1 MDPMALLQY
10 QFLMA
15 RAAEYRAIATR
26 QAMIANAR
34 MGGFTAVGDAATAHA
49 PELDKVRFVPMFSAR
64 PRSANFHAR
73 LDLRRRRAVADDT
86 PLESPPQIHLLQQ
99 MQAQQQQFM
108 AAQAMAPE
116 DARIALVQQGFDAR
130 AGSFDDSTVARVLQ
144 NLKEDSPTHS
154 GQARVT
160 RDANDDSPEA
170 SRAMK
175 DKQRGT
181 RPSLQRSIHP
191 SRYPREDACSISGRA
206 GPRVL
211 NVPRLP
217 ASANRRSFFFSRFG
231 VSPINLARLT
241 HLRMTTQPRY
251 HSHPEPAPEPAR
263 KRSNRGATSSGTS
276 SGAGRLT
283 WRRSAGA
290 PI

>member
-34 MGGFTAVGDAATAHA
+34 MGGFTPVGDAATAHA
-49 PELDKVRFVPMFSAR
+49 PELDKVRFTPMFSAR

-99 MQAQQQQFM
+99 MQAQRQQFM
-108 AAQAMAPE
+108 AAQTMAPE

-154 GQARVT
+154 GQAL
-160 RDANDDSPEA
+160 
-170 SRAMK
+170 
-175 DKQRGT
+175 
-181 RPSLQRSIHP
+181 SLIH
-191 SRYPREDACSISGRA
+191 I
-206 GPRVL
+206 
-211 NVPRLP
+211 
-217 ASANRRSFFFSRFG
+217 
-231 VSPINLARLT
+231 
-241 HLRMTTQPRY
+241 
-251 HSHPEPAPEPAR
+251 
-263 KRSNRGATSSGTS
+263 
-276 SGAGRLT
+276 
-283 WRRSAGA
+283 
-290 PI
+290 

>member
-34 MGGFTAVGDAATAHA
+34 MGGFTAVGDAATAHS
-49 PELDKVRFVPMFSAR
+49 PELDKVRFTPMFSAR

-73 LDLRRRRAVADDT
+73 LDLRRRRAVADDAH
-86 PLESPPQIHLLQQ
+86 LESSPQIHLLQH
-99 MQAQQQQFM
+99 MQAQQQHFM
-108 AAQAMAPE
+108 AAQAMAPD

-154 GQARVT
+154 GQARGGP
-160 RDANDDSPEA
+160 RDGNDDSPEA

-191 SRYPREDACSISGRA
+191 TRYPRKDACSISGRA
-206 GPRVL
+206 DPR
-211 NVPRLP
+211 
-217 ASANRRSFFFSRFG
+217 
-231 VSPINLARLT
+231 
-241 HLRMTTQPRY
+241 
-251 HSHPEPAPEPAR
+251 
-263 KRSNRGATSSGTS
+263 
-276 SGAGRLT
+276 AG
-283 WRRSAGA
+283 
-290 PI
+290 

>member
-49 PELDKVRFVPMFSAR
+49 PELDKVRFTPMFSAR

-154 GQARVT
+154 GQARGGP

-181 RPSLQRSIHP
+181 RPSSQRSIHP
-191 SRYPREDACSISGRA
+191 SRYPRTDACSISGRA
-206 GPRVL
+206 SPPRVL

-231 VSPINLARLT
+231 VSPINLAPLT
-241 HLRMTTQPRY
+241 H
-251 HSHPEPAPEPAR
+251 
-263 KRSNRGATSSGTS
+263 
-276 SGAGRLT
+276 
-283 WRRSAGA
+283 RR
-290 PI
+290 

>member
-34 MGGFTAVGDAATAHA
+34 MGGFTAVGDAATAHS
-49 PELDKVRFVPMFSAR
+49 PELDKVRFTPMFSAR

-144 NLKEDSPTHS
+144 NLKGGLPDALGTGARRSARWQRRFPGSVEGDE
-154 GQARVT
+154 GQAERYAPV
-160 RDANDDSPEA
+160 ASALDS
-170 SRAMK
+170 
-175 DKQRGT
+175 
-181 RPSLQRSIHP
+181 SLPIHP
-191 SRYPREDACSISGRA
+191 RRRVFHIGASEPPRG
-206 GPRVL
+206 L

-231 VSPINLARLT
+231 V
-241 HLRMTTQPRY
+241 
-251 HSHPEPAPEPAR
+251 
-263 KRSNRGATSSGTS
+263 RSLISTS
-276 SGAGRLT
+276 LD
-283 WRRSAGA
+283 
-290 PI
+290 

>member
-49 PELDKVRFVPMFSAR
+49 PELDKVRFTPMFSAR

-144 NLKEDSPTHS
+144 NLKEDSQTHS

-181 RPSLQRSIHP
+181 RPSSQRSIHP
-191 SRYPREDACSISGRA
+191 SRYPRTDACSISGRA
-206 GPRVL
+206 SPPRVL

-231 VSPINLARLT
+231 VSPINLAPLT
-241 HLRMTTQPRY
+241 H
-251 HSHPEPAPEPAR
+251 
-263 KRSNRGATSSGTS
+263 
-276 SGAGRLT
+276 
-283 WRRSAGA
+283 RR
-290 PI
+290 

>member
-1 MDPMALLQY
+1 
-10 QFLMA
+10 
-15 RAAEYRAIATR
+15 
-26 QAMIANAR
+26 
-34 MGGFTAVGDAATAHA
+34 
-49 PELDKVRFVPMFSAR
+49 
-64 PRSANFHAR
+64 
-73 LDLRRRRAVADDT
+73 
-86 PLESPPQIHLLQQ
+86 

-108 AAQAMAPE
+108 AAQTMAPE

-154 GQARVT
+154 GQARGGP
-160 RDANDDSPEA
+160 RDGNDDSPEA

-217 ASANRRSFFFSRFG
+217 ASANRRSFFSRFWNL
-231 VSPINLARLT
+231 IANLARLT
-241 HLRMTTQPRY
+241 HRRPHVPMTTQPRH
-251 HSHPEPAPEPAR
+251 HSSRPALEPA
-263 KRSNRGATSSGTS
+263 K
-276 SGAGRLT
+276 
-283 WRRSAGA
+283 
-290 PI
+290 

>member
-34 MGGFTAVGDAATAHA
+34 MGGFTAVGDAATPHS

-160 RDANDDSPEA
+160 RDGNDDSPEA
-170 SRAMK
+170 SRAMR

-191 SRYPREDACSISGRA
+191 SRYTRADACSISGRA
-206 GPRVL
+206 SPR
-211 NVPRLP
+211 
-217 ASANRRSFFFSRFG
+217 
-231 VSPINLARLT
+231 
-241 HLRMTTQPRY
+241 
-251 HSHPEPAPEPAR
+251 
-263 KRSNRGATSSGTS
+263 
-276 SGAGRLT
+276 AG
-283 WRRSAGA
+283 
-290 PI
+290 

>member
-1 MDPMALLQY
+1 MPRRRTRRSSTRLDLLPC
-10 QFLMA
+10 FRPA
-15 RAAEYRAIATR
+15 R
-26 QAMIANAR
+26 
-34 MGGFTAVGDAATAHA
+34 
-49 PELDKVRFVPMFSAR
+49 
-64 PRSANFHAR
+64 RSAIFHAR

-154 GQARVT
+154 GQARGGP
-160 RDANDDSPEA
+160 RDGNDDCPEA
-170 SRAMK
+170 SRAMR

-191 SRYPREDACSISGRA
+191 SRYPRADACSISGRA
-206 GPRVL
+206 SPRAL

-231 VSPINLARLT
+231 VGVS
-241 HLRMTTQPRY
+241 
-251 HSHPEPAPEPAR
+251 S
-263 KRSNRGATSSGTS
+263 ATS
-276 SGAGRLT
+276 LD
-283 WRRSAGA
+283 
-290 PI
+290 

>member
-34 MGGFTAVGDAATAHA
+34 MGGFTPVGDAATAHA

-154 GQARVT
+154 GQARGGP
-160 RDANDDSPEA
+160 RDGNDDSPEA
-170 SRAMK
+170 SRAMR

-191 SRYPREDACSISGRA
+191 SRYTRADACSISGRA
-206 GPRVL
+206 SPR
-211 NVPRLP
+211 
-217 ASANRRSFFFSRFG
+217 
-231 VSPINLARLT
+231 
-241 HLRMTTQPRY
+241 
-251 HSHPEPAPEPAR
+251 
-263 KRSNRGATSSGTS
+263 
-276 SGAGRLT
+276 AG
-283 WRRSAGA
+283 
-290 PI
+290 

>member
-1 MDPMALLQY
+1 
-10 QFLMA
+10 
-15 RAAEYRAIATR
+15 
-26 QAMIANAR
+26 
-34 MGGFTAVGDAATAHA
+34 
-49 PELDKVRFVPMFSAR
+49 
-64 PRSANFHAR
+64 
-73 LDLRRRRAVADDT
+73 
-86 PLESPPQIHLLQQ
+86 

-154 GQARVT
+154 GQARGGP

-170 SRAMK
+170 SRAMR

-181 RPSLQRSIHP
+181 RPSLQRSIHH
-191 SRYPREDACSISGRA
+191 SRYTRKDACSISGRA
-206 GPRVL
+206 GPPRGL

-231 VSPINLARLT
+231 AGVSSATDPRSYDHTAAVSPVPPGPGTGTQVI
-241 HLRMTTQPRY
+241 QPRSY
-251 HSHPEPAPEPAR
+251 V
-263 KRSNRGATSSGTS
+263 KRHEF
-276 SGAGRLT
+276 
-283 WRRSAGA
+283 WRRQVDLAEVGGRADLSVRPGA
-290 PI
+290 PSVDNPGGDHDKVVGSNPGDVVLDTVVTDRIGDGDGTLGKRRRGEFDEDESHDVELVSLF

>member
-1 MDPMALLQY
+1 
-10 QFLMA
+10 
-15 RAAEYRAIATR
+15 
-26 QAMIANAR
+26 MIANAR
-34 MGGFTAVGDAATAHA
+34 MGGFTAVGDAATAHS
-49 PELDKVRFVPMFSAR
+49 PELDKVRFTPMFSAR

-108 AAQAMAPE
+108 AAQTMAPE

-170 SRAMK
+170 SRAMR

-191 SRYPREDACSISGRA
+191 SRYTRADACSISGRA
-206 GPRVL
+206 SPPRGL

-217 ASANRRSFFFSRFG
+217 ASANRRSFFFPDSEQE
-231 VSPINLARLT
+231 SHQQLT
-241 HLRMTTQPRY
+241 HVPMTTQPRY
-251 HSHPEPAPEPAR
+251 PSHPDPAPEPTD
-263 KRSNRGATSSGTS
+263 KRSNRGATLRGTS

>member
-34 MGGFTAVGDAATAHA
+34 MGGFTAVGDAATAHS
-49 PELDKVRFVPMFSAR
+49 PELDKVRFTPMFSAR

-86 PLESPPQIHLLQQ
+86 HLKSPPQIHLLQQ

-160 RDANDDSPEA
+160 RDGNDDSPEA
-170 SRAMK
+170 SRAMR

-191 SRYPREDACSISGRA
+191 SRYTGTDACSISGRA
-206 GPRVL
+206 GPR
-211 NVPRLP
+211 
-217 ASANRRSFFFSRFG
+217 
-231 VSPINLARLT
+231 
-241 HLRMTTQPRY
+241 
-251 HSHPEPAPEPAR
+251 
-263 KRSNRGATSSGTS
+263 
-276 SGAGRLT
+276 AG
-283 WRRSAGA
+283 
-290 PI
+290 